1 MRLLVTGLSGY
12 LGYALGK
19 ILANA
24 YEVVATFHEKRPEA
38 FGGRLVRVDLADQ
51 EAVAGALSVANP
63 QAVIHMAAISQPN
76 LCETDLKRT
85 AAVNVDA
92 SASIARWCA
101 SHHCSLVFTSTD
113 LIFDGTAAPYG
124 ETDAPNPLNAYAR
137 QKVAAEGAILARHPR
152 AVICRMPLMFGYG
165 GPDGKKFTHEMV
177 NTIALRRPVR
187 LFTDEFRTPLS
198 TVCAATALL
207 RALDWPGG
215 IYHLGGPERV
225 SRFELG
231 RRIAAHLGV
240 GTAHLQPLTQDAM
253 PMVAPRAADVS
264 LGNRKAR
271 AVGFAPAGLDEAI
284 GRMLMAYGLKK
295 E

>member
-1 MRLLVTGLSGY
+1 MLVTGLSGF

-19 ILANA
+19 ILPDT

-38 FGGRLVRVDLADQ
+38 FGGNLVRVDLADP
-51 EAVAGALSVANP
+51 EAVAGALSLANP

-76 LCETDLKRT
+76 ICETDLKRT
-85 AAVNVDA
+85 AAVNVA
-92 SASIARWCA
+92 ATATIARWCA
-101 SHHCSLVFTSTD
+101 RHHRSLVFTSTD
-113 LIFDGTAAPYG
+113 LVFDGTAAPYG

-137 QKVAAEGAILARHPR
+137 QKVSAEGAILAQHPR

-165 GPDGKKFTHEMV
+165 GPHGKGFTQDMV

-198 TVCAATALL
+198 TACAATALL
-207 RALDWPGG
+207 KALDWPGG

-231 RRIAAHLGV
+231 RRIAANLGV
-240 GTAHLQPLTQDAM
+240 GTTHLQPLTQDAL
-253 PMVAPRAADVS
+253 PMVAPRPADVS
-264 LGNRKAR
+264 LDNRKAR